1 MSNTSMTIEKSCGAV
16 VFTRESGEVKYVIV
30 REKEG
35 FCSFPKG
42 HMEAGETEHETA
54 RREILE
60 ETGLSVRFVDGFRT
74 EDSHPHIREGR
85 PDVIKQIV
93 YFLAEYENQVPKP
106 QESELIG
113 IELLTFDEAIAAFQY
128 ESSKRILT
136 EAHTFLQKNL

>member
-54 RREILE
+54 LREIRE

-85 PDVIKQIV
+85 PDVMKQIV
-93 YFLAEYENQVPKP
+93 YFLAEYENQPLRA
-106 QESELIG
+106 QESELSG
-113 IELLTFDEAIAAFQY
+113 IDLMSFEEAMRAFQY

-136 EAHTFLQKNL
+136 QAHGFLQKNT